1 MRDSE
6 RARVD
11 CDMEVN
17 PPDTRMPT
25 IASRDW
31 MTEHT
36 RLSLQQVEIDTRTGG
51 DDVCSAIVS
60 T

>member
-1 MRDSE
+1 
-6 RARVD
+6 
-11 CDMEVN
+11 MEVN